1 MMLSCCLNSL
11 KGFPLLLE
19 KKKIKILMVTLK
31 VLGVLALSA
40 SLPCVSI
47 ESCVKVMF
55 LFLDESSENQ
65 ACLLQD
71 SHLCS

>member
-1 MMLSCCLNSL
+1 
-11 KGFPLLLE
+11 
-19 KKKIKILMVTLK
+19 MVTLK

-40 SLPCVSI
+40 SLTCISV
-47 ESCVKVMF
+47 ESCVKVLF